1 MKILPG
7 RFSVACLLL
16 LILLTGCAHI
26 GGHYPVNAPLAK
38 YDPGYGYIAQNL
50 GPVGNSEELLLILS
64 FSGGG
69 TRAAAFS
76 YGVLEEFRGVEITFD
91 GKKRRL
97 LDEVD
102 IISGVSGGSFT
113 AGYFGLFGDRIFED
127 YETRFLK
134 KNVQWDLTS
143 KIFLNPVSWVRLS
156 SPFFDRSDLA
166 ADYYD
171 KNIFDGKTFGDM
183 LKRKGP
189 VVLINA
195 TDMSLGVRF
204 TFHQI
209 LFNAI
214 CSDLSKFPV
223 ARACAASSAVPG
235 VLTPLTVKNY
245 AGSCGFVSPPIFE
258 SPSLSYRVRAQKE
271 SLTLVLDAG
280 KKPYFHLIDGGVA
293 DNLGLRAI
301 QESIDAVGNIW
312 LMLKLTGR
320 EKVRKVVFV
329 VVNAETKTESRW
341 DKFEFVP
348 PFSAMISNYS
358 TIAIVRYN
366 RETMAFLQ
374 ESFHRWADQ
383 IREGRCPPGQIST
396 EPGSCGDIQFYLMDV
411 RFENLEDAEEAAYL
425 AKLPTSFSLPGEDVD
440 RLKAAARKL
449 LTESSD
455 FQKLLKD
462 LNAWTPSKGS
472 PW

>member
-1 MKILPG
+1 M
-7 RFSVACLLL
+7 RRSVWICLLCTL
-16 LILLTGCAHI
+16 ALVTGCTYI
-26 GGHYPVNAPLAK
+26 GGQYPVNATLEK
-38 YDPGYGYIAQNL
+38 FDPNYGYIAQNL
-50 GPVGNSEELLLILS
+50 GPAGHSEELLLILS

-76 YGVLEEFRGVEITFD
+76 YGILEELRGVEITFD

-97 LDEVD
+97 VDEVD
-102 IISGVSGGSFT
+102 MISGVSGGSFT
-113 AGYFGLFGDRIFED
+113 AAYFGLFGDRIFED

-134 KNVQWDLTS
+134 KNVQGDLTFG
-143 KIFLNPVSWVRLS
+143 ILFNPVNWVRLS
-156 SPFFDRSDLA
+156 SPFYDRSDLA
-166 ADYYD
+166 AEYYD
-171 KNIFDGKTFGDM
+171 KNVFDGKTFGDM
-183 LKRKGP
+183 LERRGP

-195 TDMSLGVRF
+195 TDMSLGARF

-245 AGSCGFVSPPIFE
+245 AGSCGFVSPPVFE
-258 SPSLSYRVRAQKE
+258 EASLNYRTREQKE
-271 SLTLVLDAG
+271 SLALVLDKE

-312 LMLKLTGR
+312 MILKLTGR
-320 EKVRKVVFV
+320 EQVRKVVFV
-329 VVNAETKTESRW
+329 VVNAETKTESQW

-348 PFSAMISNYS
+348 PFSAMMSNYS

-366 RETMAFLQ
+366 RETMSLLQ
-374 ESFHRWADQ
+374 ESFGRWSDQ
-383 IREGRCPPGQIST
+383 IRTGRCPPGQVST
-396 EPGSCGDIQFYLMDV
+396 EPGSCGDIEFYLVDV
-411 RFENLEDAEEAAYL
+411 RFENLNDQAEAAYL
-425 AKLPTSFSLPGEDVD
+425 AKLPTSFTLPPEDVD
-440 RLKAAARKL
+440 RLKAGARKL
-449 LTESSD
+449 LIESAD
-455 FQKLLKD
+455 FQRLLKN
-462 LNAWTPSKGS
+462 LNAWVPSKVS
-472 PW
+472 SQ